1 MEYNISIKTIK
12 RKFRIFKN
20 RKVFELSDVPT
31 KYKSLVKKIMRSSP
45 VWGSHQTIEFPD
57 GFILK
62 GGRDQARLDM
72 FDLPPSLESNTVL
85 DIGCNIGAITIECKQ
100 RNAKRVV
107 GIDKDKNLIE
117 CAVEI
122 ARIFGLEIEY
132 RTFDIAKKEIHERF
146 DYVFFLN
153 VFHHLDE
160 RTKIR
165 ILRNADRITVK
176 RLFFEASIK
185 GDIVSETYLT
195 VEDYFSYLRGFT
207 TFTNVTLV
215 GYSDFNRPIFL
226 CEK

>member
-1 MEYNISIKTIK
+1 MKCNISIKTIK

-20 RKVFELSDVPT
+20 RKVFDLSDVPS
-31 KYKSLVKKIMRSSP
+31 KYKTLAKKIMKSAP

-57 GFILK
+57 GFFLK
-62 GGRDQARLDM
+62 GGRDRSRMDM
-72 FDLPPSLESNTVL
+72 FDLPLNLESNTVL
-85 DIGCNIGAITIECKQ
+85 DIGCNIGAITIECKK

-107 GIDKDKNLIE
+107 GLDKDKNLVE
-117 CAVEI
+117 CAIEI
-122 ARIFGLEIEY
+122 AKIFGLEIEY
-132 RTFDIAKKEIHERF
+132 RTFDIAKEEMYECF

-165 ILRNADRITVK
+165 ILHNADRITAK

-207 TFTNVTLV
+207 TFTDVTLV
-215 GYSDFNRPIFL
+215 GYSDFNRPIFI